1 MVAKS
6 RRRVH
11 GRVSRHVEPVEVEEV
26 EVEETEELEDEEELE
41 DDVEELEDDVED
53 DQEEEEEEVTPRKA
67 RRFQKPAPKVVTKP
81 ALKSKVAALP
91 PVKAV
96 AKGKEPVT
104 DTDELVDEEVK
115 PVGIKAAPVQVAE
128 SILVGL
134 LESLEAGKAIVITKI
149 NEKKWQ
155 VTSTEVLKSTGKL
168 RGKEYWDKVR
178 NPEYNAWRTAW
189 KERSF
194 EEKKAYAKKAGIKWT
209 VHANARIEEMNLTQ
223 AVREAEGVS
232 KYKPEYASRSAR
244 AALRG

>member
-104 DTDELVDEEVK
+104 DELVDEEVK

-155 VTSTEVLKSTGKL
+155 VTSTEVLKSVGKL

-178 NPEYNAWRTAW
+178 NPEYDAWRLAW
-189 KERSF
+189 REKSF
-194 EEKKAYAKKAGIKWT
+194 EEKKAYAKKLGVKW
-209 VHANARIEEMNLTQ
+209 VAHANPRIEEMHVTQ
-223 AVREAEGVS
+223 AVREQEGIS
-232 KYKPEYASRSAR
+232 KYNPEYASRSAR

>member
-1 MVAKS
+1 MAKS
-6 RRRVH
+6 RRMR
-11 GRVSRHVEPVEVEEV
+11 GRVSRHVEEPAEVEEV
-26 EVEETEELEDEEELE
+26 EVEEAEVEDEEELE
-41 DDVEELEDDVED
+41 DDVELEDELEDEE
-53 DQEEEEEEVTPRKA
+53 EEEEEEVTPRKA

-81 ALKSKVAALP
+81 ALKSKVVPP

-104 DTDELVDEEVK
+104 DELEDEEVK

-155 VTSTEVLKSTGKL
+155 ITSTDVLKSTGKL

-194 EEKKAYAKKAGIKWT
+194 EEKKAYAKKLGVKWAT
-209 VHANARIEEMNLTQ
+209 HANPRIEEMHVTQ
-223 AVREAEGVS
+223 AVREHEGIS

>member
-1 MVAKS
+1 
-6 RRRVH
+6 
-11 GRVSRHVEPVEVEEV
+11 
-26 EVEETEELEDEEELE
+26 
-41 DDVEELEDDVED
+41 
-53 DQEEEEEEVTPRKA
+53 VTPRKA
-67 RRFQKPAPKVVTKP
+67 RRFQKPAPKVVKP
-81 ALKSKVAALP
+81 ALKSKVVPP

-96 AKGKEPVT
+96 AKGKPVA
-104 DTDELVDEEVK
+104 DELEDEEVK

-178 NPEYNAWRTAW
+178 NPEYDAWRIAW
-189 KERSF
+189 REKSF
-194 EEKKAYAKKAGIKWT
+194 EEKKAYAKKLGVKWVT
-209 VHANARIEEMNLTQ
+209 HANPRIEEMHVTQ
-223 AVREAEGVS
+223 AVREQEGIS